1 MVGTMSL
8 RDFLKEKNI
17 ELSLRRYGV
26 DMINYMTW
34 GLFGSLIIGLIIKT
48 VGQWTGLEFLVE
60 VGTVAQAGM
69 GAAIG
74 VGVAYGLQAPPMALF
89 TAPIIGQLAVTVG
102 GGPVGS
108 LVAVIIS
115 VEIAKLVHQK
125 KATDIIFVP
134 ATSLIIGLA
143 IAYSVAPLLG
153 DMMRTIGRTIEW
165 AMELQPLFM
174 SILLAVIIGMVLTS
188 PTSSAALTI
197 SLELSGLAAGAATA
211 GCCAQMIG
219 FAAMS
224 YRENGWGG
232 LIGIG
237 LGTSMLQLPNIIKNP
252 LIWVPPTLTAAIMG
266 PIATLGFGMRN
277 VPAGAGMG
285 SSGLVGQ
292 VGTLEAMG
300 NTADVWLSIALVQFI
315 FPAVLAWSFYWL
327 MMRLHLIQAGDLKL
341 PK

>member
-1 MVGTMSL
+1 
-8 RDFLKEKNI
+8 
-17 ELSLRRYGV
+17 
-26 DMINYMTW
+26 MINYMTW

-48 VGQWTGLEFLVE
+48 IGQWTHIDYLTE

-74 VGVAYGLQAPPMALF
+74 AGAAYGLQAPPMALF

-115 VEIAKLVHQK
+115 TECAKLAHRK
-125 KATDIIFVP
+125 RATDIIFVP
-134 ATSLIIGLA
+134 AVSLLIGMA
-143 IAYSVAPLLG
+143 VAYGIAPMLG
-153 DMMRTIGRTIEW
+153 DMMRTIGRSIEW
-165 AMELQPLFM
+165 AMELQPVFM
-174 SILLAVIIGMVLTS
+174 SMLLAVIVGMVLTS

-197 SLELSGLAAGAATA
+197 SLDLSGLAAGAATA

-219 FAAMS
+219 FAAMG

-252 LIWVPPTLTAAIMG
+252 FIWVPPILTAAIMG

-292 VGTLEAMG
+292 VGTLENG
-300 NTADVWLSIALVQFI
+300 Q
-315 FPAVLAWSFYWL
+315 
-327 MMRLHLIQAGDLKL
+327 
-341 PK
+341 

>member
-1 MVGTMSL
+1 MSV
-8 RDFLKEKNI
+8 RSFLKQRNI
-17 ELSLRRYGV
+17 EFSLRRYGV

-48 VGQWTGLEFLVE
+48 IGQWTHIDYLTE

-74 VGVAYGLQAPPMALF
+74 AGAAYGLQAPPMALF

-115 VEIAKLVHQK
+115 TECAKLAHRK
-125 KATDIIFVP
+125 RATDIIFVP
-134 ATSLIIGLA
+134 AVSLLIGMA
-143 IAYSVAPLLG
+143 VAYGIAPMLG
-153 DMMRTIGRTIEW
+153 DMMRTIGRSIEW
-165 AMELQPLFM
+165 AMELQPVFM
-174 SILLAVIIGMVLTS
+174 SMLLAVIVGMVLTS

-197 SLELSGLAAGAATA
+197 SLDLSGLAAGAATA

-219 FAAMS
+219 FAAMG

-252 LIWVPPTLTAAIMG
+252 FIWVPPILTAAIMG

-300 NTADVWLSIALVQFI
+300 NSADVWMSIALVQFI
-315 FPAVLAWSFYWL
+315 LPALLAWLLYWL
-327 MMRLHLIQAGDLKL
+327 LMRLRLIQAGDLRL

>member
-1 MVGTMSL
+1 MSIASL
-8 RDFLKEKNI
+8 RSFLRQRNI
-17 ELSLRRYGV
+17 EISLRRYGV

-48 VGQWTGLEFLVE
+48 IGQWTHLDYLVD

-74 VGVAYGLQAPPMALF
+74 VGVAYGLQAPPMAIF
-89 TAPIIGQLAVTVG
+89 TAPIVGQLAVTVG

-108 LVAVIIS
+108 LVAVVICS
-115 VEIAKLVHQK
+115 EVAKLVHRK
-125 KATDIIFVP
+125 KATDIIFIP
-134 ATSLIIGLA
+134 AVSLIVGLGV
-143 IAYSVAPLLG
+143 AYQIAPLLG
-153 DMMRTIGRTIEW
+153 DMMRTIGASIEW
-165 AMELQPLFM
+165 AMALQPLFM
-174 SILLAVIIGMVLTS
+174 SILLAVIVGMVLTS

-211 GCCAQMIG
+211 GCCAQMVG

-224 YRENGWGG
+224 FKENGWGSLVG
-232 LIGIG
+232 VG
-237 LGTSMLQLPNIIKNP
+237 LGTSMLQLPNIVKNP
-252 LIWVPPTLTAAIMG
+252 FIWLPPTLTAAILG
-266 PIATLGFGMRN
+266 PVATLGFGMQN

-292 VGTLEAMG
+292 VGTIEAMG
-300 NTADVWLSIALVQFI
+300 NSAEVWVAIILVQFI
-315 FPAVLAWSFYWL
+315 FPALLALAFTWL
-327 MMRLHLIQAGDLKL
+327 LRRLRLIRVGDLQL

>member
-1 MVGTMSL
+1 MINAMSV
-8 RDFLKEKNI
+8 RSFLKQRNI

-48 VGQWTGLEFLVE
+48 IGQWTHIEYLTE

-74 VGVAYGLQAPPMALF
+74 AGVAYGLQAPPMALF

-115 VEIAKLVHQK
+115 VECAKLAHRK

-134 ATSLIIGLA
+134 AVSLLIGMA
-143 IAYSVAPLLG
+143 VAYGIAPMLG
-153 DMMRTIGRTIEW
+153 DMMRTIGRSIEW

-174 SILLAVIIGMVLTS
+174 SMLLAVIVGMVLTS

-197 SLELSGLAAGAATA
+197 SLDLSGLAAGAATA
-211 GCCAQMIG
+211 GCCAQMVG
-219 FAAMS
+219 FAVMS

-232 LIGIG
+232 LVGIG

-252 LIWVPPTLTAAIMG
+252 LIWIPPTLTAAVMG

-292 VGTLEAMG
+292 VGTIEAMG
-300 NTADVWLSIALVQFI
+300 NSTEVWMSIAIVQFI
-315 FPAVLAWSFYWL
+315 LPALLAWLLCW
-327 MMRLHLIQAGDLKL
+327 MMIRLRLIQSADLSL